1 MFAWSKLKMTTKAA
15 LILVLA
21 TWASAATIGL
31 ASRAAFKWLVLT
43 QIDLELS
50 DVAKDFQAVLRNEP
64 YPFDEVRTARWNR
77 RVSIHP
83 VYRYFLH
90 LIDDQG
96 KTLWSSITAPA
107 AIDGVDR
114 DQQAAREVGGYRL
127 VHRRLDLK
135 VGALSSESNQ
145 EAMSKSVVLQVGCST
160 DLVAVA
166 MRELDRWLLPLFG
179 GLLLVVPPMA
189 WLVAKWLLA
198 PLQNLAKQT
207 DQIQISEDRTI
218 DSNGNRDE
226 IDRLA
231 VTINGLLER
240 TRNHVRNN
248 EDWIANSAHQLRG
261 PLAAIMSNVEV
272 VSNRISDGKTG
283 EMLEKVVIEC
293 NYLNKIVNQ
302 LLLLGEV
309 SSEKG
314 SLANQPAVW
323 DRKVSQAMDLFE
335 ALASEKGIQM
345 ELTQC
350 QPSVVLANPVH
361 LRFIIQ
367 NLIENAIKYTEPGG
381 KIWVSL
387 TNNNA
392 NGTCRL
398 EVKDTGI
405 GISKADQQKI
415 GNRFFRS
422 NTGRNPA
429 TTPRGSGLGLSIVL
443 NIVESLKGHFE
454 LESELG
460 QGTKITIDLPTDPGS
475 PTAVNPATSLTSLGK
490 KPWGMSR
497 GI

>member
-1 MFAWSKLKMTTKAA
+1 
-15 LILVLA
+15 
-21 TWASAATIGL
+21 
-31 ASRAAFKWLVLT
+31 
-43 QIDLELS
+43 
-50 DVAKDFQAVLRNEP
+50 
-64 YPFDEVRTARWNR
+64 
-77 RVSIHP
+77 
-83 VYRYFLH
+83 
-90 LIDDQG
+90 
-96 KTLWSSITAPA
+96 
-107 AIDGVDR
+107 
-114 DQQAAREVGGYRL
+114 
-127 VHRRLDLK
+127 
-135 VGALSSESNQ
+135 
-145 EAMSKSVVLQVGCST
+145 
-160 DLVAVA
+160 
-166 MRELDRWLLPLFG
+166 
-179 GLLLVVPPMA
+179 
-189 WLVAKWLLA
+189 
-198 PLQNLAKQT
+198 LQNLAKQT

-345 ELTQC
+345 ELTRC
-350 QPSVVLANPVH
+350 EPSVVLANPVH
-361 LRFIIQ
+361 MRFIIQ

-443 NIVESLKGHFE
+443 NIIESLKGHFE

-460 QGTKITIDLPTDPGS
+460 QGTKIRIDLPTDPGS
-475 PTAVNPATSLTSLGK
+475 ATAVNPATSLISLGK